1 MLHKDQTFDIEKLD
15 GDLDQFILEERN
27 LDQSASLEIKHHLL
41 EKMEKQYHK
50 ITDTSWAGV
59 VCDLMDAVPIAA
71 SHFSDNPVVKNMG
84 MYGDD
89 SWKLKQVNLENIKSI
104 WIQAKSR
111 INDLRFDDWAEGLAV
126 FNREGFEAACLFL
139 LNRPEICIPK
149 RAII

>member
-71 SHFSDNPVVKNMG
+71 SHFSDNPVVKKIGKDGEN
-84 MYGDD
+84 